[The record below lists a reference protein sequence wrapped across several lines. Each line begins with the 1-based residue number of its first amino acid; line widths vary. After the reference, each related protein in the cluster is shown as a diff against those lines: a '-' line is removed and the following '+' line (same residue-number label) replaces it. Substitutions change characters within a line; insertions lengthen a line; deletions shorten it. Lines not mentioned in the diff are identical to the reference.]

1 MNGMLF
7 LCYELTVNQ
16 LIIWYTFKVRKNDL
30 QKLIQVDKYIFKYS
44 FDKRLSGLQFFKYLV
59 KKLV

>member
-16 LIIWYTFKVRKNDL
+16 LIIWYVFKVRKNDL
-30 QKLIQVDKYIFKYS
+30 QKLIQVDKYIYS
-44 FDKRLSGLQFFKYLV
+44 GIPLIKDYLDSNSFSI
-59 KKLV
+59 